1 MQITPGDIV
10 YSKAGRDSGEYFV
23 VVAVEENYAYIC
35 DGRSRKTDRPKKK
48 KIKHLKCGLGHSE
61 YISQKLESGGK
72 VTNSEL
78 RIELRPYAEQ
88 IFETK

>member
-10 YSKAGRDSGEYFV
+10 FSEAGRDSGGYFV

-35 DGRSRKTDRPKKK
+35 DGRSRKTDKPKKK
-48 KIKHLKCGLGHSE
+48 KIKHLKCGFGHSG
-61 YISQKLESGGK
+61 YISEKLASGGK

-78 RIELRPYAEQ
+78 RIELRPYLEQ